1 MYLILF
7 YLAFMPSRKDIFRNG
22 SIYHIFNKTIDR
34 RLIFEDDRI
43 SDLFLKLLRY
53 YRSTKSIIRYSH
65 FNELKGEFR
74 VNFEKQILI
83 PEYFKIEILT
93 FCLMPNHFHLL
104 LKQKK
109 EDGIIRFMSDTV
121 NSVTRFFNILHERKG
136 PVFLP
141 QFRSRQI
148 HTRELLI
155 HVSRYQHLNPFSSGI
170 VKNINDLLT
179 YPLSSFNEYSNTKF
193 TSLCNTDIIL
203 KEFNYGKTKYQE
215 FVISNAEHQKML
227 ESVKYIEKWM

>member
-1 MYLILF
+1 
-7 YLAFMPSRKDIFRNG
+7 MPSRKDIFTNG

-74 VNFEKQILI
+74 VNFQKQILN
-83 PEYFKIEILT
+83 PDYFKVDILT

-104 LKQKK
+104 LKQKR

-148 HTRELLI
+148 HTREQLI

-170 VKNINDLLT
+170 VKSIKVLLS
-179 YPLSSFNEYSNTKF
+179 YPYSSFNEYSKANF
-193 TSLCNTDIIL
+193 TNLCNTDVIL
-203 KEFNYGKTKYQE
+203 REFNHDKNKY
-215 FVISNAEHQKML
+215 
-227 ESVKYIEKWM
+227 

>member
-1 MYLILF
+1 
-7 YLAFMPSRKDIFRNG
+7 MPSRKDIFTNG

-83 PEYFKIEILT
+83 PEHFKIEILT

-109 EDGIIRFMSDTV
+109 EDGITRFMSDTV
-121 NSVTRFFNILHERKG
+121 NSLTRFFNILHERKG

-148 HTRELLI
+148 HTREQLI
-155 HVSRYQHLNPFSSGI
+155 HVSRYHHLNPFSSGI

-193 TSLCNTDIIL
+193 TNLCNTNIML
-203 KEFNYGKTKYQE
+203 KEFNYGRNKYQE
-215 FVISNAEHQKML
+215 FVFSNAERQKML
-227 ESVKYIEKWM
+227 ESVKYTEKWL